1 MVETPYFTEETV
13 NKEKGIIAE
22 EIKMYQEQPG
32 YKLMFNTLRAMYSN
46 HPIRVDI
53 AGSESIYDITKDDL
67 YLCYETFI
75 IHQIW
80 FYLLLVT

>member
-32 YKLMFNTLRAMYSN
+32 YKLMFNTLRAMIPNTRYGW
-46 HPIRVDI
+46 I
-53 AGSESIYDITKDDL
+53 
-67 YLCYETFI
+67 
-75 IHQIW
+75 
-80 FYLLLVT
+80 LLVVLKAFMK